1 MEQEQLH
8 TCSASNVNNEDSGVL
23 IVDVIIDQMSC
34 RCLIDTGASCSFISH
49 DLYTSVSAKDQSL
62 TATLTKIPIRMG
74 DSSIVNSYGQVNSFI
89 SIQGKRVKENF
100 VIMEKLA
107 YDMIIGYDFC
117 KKHNLIIDTKTTQL
131 HFDTDPPSD
140 YRQLLNKGKVH
151 LLTLLT
157 KYDIPAF
164 SETIIDV
171 KVKTAS
177 HGKFLLNSLAH
188 LTMRYG
194 VAVAKGV
201 I

>member
-1 MEQEQLH
+1 
-8 TCSASNVNNEDSGVL
+8 
-23 IVDVIIDQMSC
+23 
-34 RCLIDTGASCSFISH
+34 
-49 DLYTSVSAKDQSL
+49 
-62 TATLTKIPIRMG
+62 
-74 DSSIVNSYGQVNSFI
+74 
-89 SIQGKRVKENF
+89 
-100 VIMEKLA
+100 
-107 YDMIIGYDFC
+107 MIIKYDFC

-164 SETIIDV
+164 SETNIDV

-201 I
+201 IEVHHQKATVILANLSSEPVTLPEGFYCMLAKQSNLMVANGI